1 VTSVNSKN
9 EETQEIKFVNTLKED
24 LKTLEI
30 SWSHKK
36 LSEERVAKHFLEILN
51 SFSEVAQAE
60 FFEAFEPV
68 CADLEEHLASVG
80 SDRAELWEEAWTL
93 TTELIDLLIES
104 LREGSV
110 ESDRIEEL
118 QTHIRN
124 GTNLRELAEEEFLD
138 ESRYSSSHEV
148 SADDNGIMRAQEE
161 NKMAN
166 DVRVDPKE
174 LLAKAQEA
182 LLSGNGDNAKELALK
197 AAELIAE
204 AEAEEAREKQEALK
218 SQLESVIHE
227 ESDAETSI
235 SEIREKTAE
244 REKELAAFN
253 KRLADARAAF
263 GKRESECQEI
273 KNEIENNEAEIAA
286 LKEEQKKLRER
297 FEEAVPARDAAKREC
312 SKVES
317 ESRDLPAEVEMLREN
332 LTETEER
339 LKEIRQQKSEI
350 EAGLAK
356 LNEKL
361 AG

>member
-1 VTSVNSKN
+1 MTSVNSKN

-80 SDRAELWEEAWTL
+80 SNGAELWEEVWTL
-93 TTELIDLLIES
+93 TTELIDLLLES
-104 LREGSV
+104 LRMGSV
-110 ESDRIEEL
+110 ESDKMEDLHSRIRRE
-118 QTHIRN
+118 
-124 GTNLRELAEEEFLD
+124 TNLRESEEEEFLE
-138 ESRYSSSHEV
+138 ESGHNALREV
-148 SADDNGIMRAQEE
+148 NTNGSEIMRVQEE
-161 NKMAN
+161 NKMTG
-166 DVRVDPKE
+166 DVQVNPKE

-182 LLSGNGDNAKELALK
+182 LLSGKGDDAKELALR
-197 AAELIAE
+197 AAEMIAE
-204 AEAEEAREKQEALK
+204 AEAEETRKKQEALK
-218 SQLESVIHE
+218 SQLEIVIHE
-227 ESDAETSI
+227 ESDAEASI

-244 REKELAAFN
+244 REKELASFN
-253 KRLADARAAF
+253 KRLADARASF
-263 GKRESECQEI
+263 EKRESECQEI
-273 KNEIENNEAEIAA
+273 KKEIENNEAEIAA
-286 LKEEQKKLRER
+286 LKEKQKQSRER

-312 SKVES
+312 SKVEN
-317 ESRDLPAEVEMLREN
+317 ESKDLPAEVESLREN

-339 LKEIRQQKSEI
+339 LKEIQRQKSEI
-350 EAGLAK
+350 EAELAK